1 MKPRLT
7 DADYERAAA
16 VLDCDVPAVK
26 AIAEVESAGDGFLS
40 DGRVKVLFETAQFHK
55 RTAGRFAVKRPD
67 LSQPTWEGARKFY
80 TKGATADERGAGELK
95 RLADAME
102 LDRGAALASTSF
114 GKFQIM
120 GFNHRLCGHAD
131 IEAFYTAI
139 QISEARQL
147 DAFCEFVAFNAGMH
161 AALKA
166 HAWAGFARA
175 YNGPKYAENQYDL
188 KRAKA
193 WAKHGG
199 KP

>member
-1 MKPRLT
+1 VKPRLT

-16 VLDCDVPAVK
+16 ALDCDVPAVK
-26 AIAEVESAGDGFLS
+26 AVAEVESAGDGFLT
-40 DGRVKVLFETAQFHK
+40 DGRVKVLFEAAQFH
-55 RTAGRFAVKRPD
+55 KRPD

-80 TKGATADERGAGELK
+80 TRGSLADARGAGELK

-120 GFNHRLCGHAD
+120 GFNHRLCGYPEV
-131 IEAFYTAI
+131 EAFYTAM
-139 QISEARQL
+139 QESEARQL
-147 DAFCEFVAFNAGMH
+147 AAFCEFVAFNASMH

-188 KRAKA
+188 KLAKA
-193 WAKHGG
+193 WARHGG